1 MTHDQVNIELWKIWE
16 PYYGPET
23 NIGRRLMEMQQAQ
36 FENECMG
43 IPITD
48 EQLERMKSKMHNG
61 SLEDVQYPL
70 LYPGT
75 SEEDYSE
82 AQWVLGRADTK
93 GTVYGDLDQHRLS
106 VGDDSIH
113 FDSNCG
119 SGFDVVSEMQDTET
133 FLSES
138 ARCLQ
143 DALDETSAARSNAN
157 VSRTDLADYRKEAVT
172 TIDDILKDP
181 RATKEDIVDFIRALK
196 EKKTRT
202 KQEILA
208 REGAHDTSGKRKRE
222 PADDD
227 APVPMHW
234 AGIDSNDSLP
244 ERRLKGV
251 AG

>member
-75 SEEDYSE
+75 SEEDFSE

-119 SGFDVVSEMQDTET
+119 SAIAG
-133 FLSES
+133 
-138 ARCLQ
+138 A
-143 DALDETSAARSNAN
+143 ALTWCPKCR
-157 VSRTDLADYRKEAVT
+157 
-172 TIDDILKDP
+172 
-181 RATKEDIVDFIRALK
+181 IR
-196 EKKTRT
+196 
-202 KQEILA
+202 
-208 REGAHDTSGKRKRE
+208 
-222 PADDD
+222 
-227 APVPMHW
+227 
-234 AGIDSNDSLP
+234 
-244 ERRLKGV
+244 RRF
-251 AG
+251 

>member
-1 MTHDQVNIELWKIWE
+1 M
-16 PYYGPET
+16 
-23 NIGRRLMEMQQAQ
+23 
-36 FENECMG
+36 
-43 IPITD
+43 
-48 EQLERMKSKMHNG
+48 
-61 SLEDVQYPL
+61 
-70 LYPGT
+70 
-75 SEEDYSE
+75 
-82 AQWVLGRADTK
+82 
-93 GTVYGDLDQHRLS
+93 
-106 VGDDSIH
+106 
-113 FDSNCG
+113 
-119 SGFDVVSEMQDTET
+119 VSEMQDTET

-208 REGAHDTSGKRKRE
+208 RDGYHHEGAHDTSGKRKRE